1 MDRVTKT
8 ALATG
13 CAAVLFLAVVAAVV
27 GYLDG
32 AGASGQHP
40 PGLEGAVAN
49 AMIAT
54 VFVGW
59 AAFGLGA
66 VAGAGAA
73 MASSLA
79 GRLRRCWRPPA

>member
-13 CAAVLFLAVVAAVV
+13 CSCVLFLAVVAAVV

-32 AGASGQHP
+32 AGANGQHP
-40 PGLEGAVAN
+40 PGLDGAVAN

-54 VFVGW
+54 VFLGW
-59 AAFGLGA
+59 PAFGLGA
-66 VAGAGAA
+66 AAGAGAA
-73 MASSLA
+73 LTSSVG
-79 GRLRRCWRPPA
+79 GRLCRCWRPPA